1 MEIAAAGRS
10 HRALFLS
17 LEPHRQG
24 LLAVTLAAVLW
35 SSGGLLIKW
44 VDLDAFGITMWR
56 SVFAALTIAALMR
69 PGWVVPWRA
78 GWLTLGLAV
87 SYAAMLVFFVMAT
100 RLTTAANAIFL
111 QYTAPFYVLLLG
123 HFILRE
129 RATRLDIATLVA
141 AFAGMALFF
150 VGRLRTEDV
159 TGNLFAVTSGAAF
172 AVFLVML
179 RLPACGPKT
188 RPTAMVYGNLL
199 LVVAMVAVN
208 AVRGE
213 GAFTPGVGDMAALVF
228 LGVCQIGL
236 AYVVFTFG
244 IIRVH
249 ALEAALI
256 GMLEPVLNPIWVFAF
271 LGETP
276 GWWAVAGGAVIVA
289 AVGGRTLVTER
300 RRPATAAFEAQA
312 LHSEA

>member
-1 MEIAAAGRS
+1 MELAAAGRA

-17 LEPHRQG
+17 FEPHRQG
-24 LLAVTLAAVLW
+24 LLAVTLAAGLW
-35 SSGGLLIKW
+35 STGGLLIKW

-56 SVFAALTIAALMR
+56 SAFAALTIGALMR
-69 PGWVVPWRA
+69 PGWVAPWRA

-129 RATRLDIATLVA
+129 RATRLDVATLVA

-159 TGNLFAVTSGAAF
+159 AGNLCAVTSGAAF

-199 LVVAMVAVN
+199 LVAAMVAVN
-208 AVRGE
+208 AFRGE
-213 GAFTPGVGDMAALVF
+213 GGFTPGLGDMAALVF

-256 GMLEPVLNPIWVFAF
+256 GMLEPVLNPIWVFLF

-276 GWWAVAGGAVIVA
+276 GWWAVGGGAAIVA

-300 RRPATAAFEAQA
+300 RRPATETIAAEA